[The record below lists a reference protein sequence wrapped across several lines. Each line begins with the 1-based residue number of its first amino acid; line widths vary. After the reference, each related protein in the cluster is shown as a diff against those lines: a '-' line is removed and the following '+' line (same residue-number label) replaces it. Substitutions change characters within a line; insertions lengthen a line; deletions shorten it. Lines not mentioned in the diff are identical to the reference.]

1 MRHTFLWGLIALLLV
16 GNIWAWSVARGA
28 RAELR
33 TAQTVGQ
40 KANFNVK
47 VVNFASLF
55 VNRVLQADREV
66 DFETRLML
74 ENAVRELK
82 DAEILEQWRRFVESG
97 SEAEAQGEVKKLLA
111 LLIAK
116 ISVDAPSPV
125 DGGTN

>member
-1 MRHTFLWGLIALLLV
+1 MMRHTFLWGLIALLLV

-28 RAELR
+28 RAELH

-55 VNRVLQADREV
+55 VSRVLQADREV

-116 ISVDAPSPV
+116 ITVPV
-125 DGGTN
+125 PVNGSAN